1 MKTVPA
7 DMLMLEARRPAVDFD
22 GAPIRNLRLPWP
34 PSLNKIWRGKKKGQS
49 GVFLSER
56 ALNFRRQASFAVSLA
71 RMARRIP
78 ESPVDGNVAVR
89 LAFFPPDGRLRDLDN
104 LPKSVFDALTH
115 AHVWL
120 DDQQVRYIESWFGPK
135 VKSGAVVLS
144 IAPVASPESL
154 KTRSAEAEAGEEK

>member
-1 MKTVPA
+1 MKSVPA

-34 PSLNKIWRGKKKGQS
+34 PSLNKIWRGKKKGKG

-56 ALNFRRQASFAVSLA
+56 ALNFRRQATFAVSLA

-78 ESPVDGNVAVR
+78 SAPVACRVAVR

-115 AHVWL
+115 ARVWV

-144 IAPVASPESL
+144 IAPVDG
-154 KTRSAEAEAGEEK
+154 AECPQAEEEVQE